1 MGIDE
6 REAPADGG
14 EEDLA
19 ELLRRIWP
27 RLRKVLSAFH
37 IPPEDADDLVQDTVM
52 QFIRKR
58 TQIHNPEHWFVGALK
73 NESRMYWRTRSRRR
87 TVAVDQAVLDVMAGG
102 AEPEAERAT
111 ERRGLARWIATL
123 PRNCRELLRLRYGLG
138 LDDDEV
144 AAETGYRPSSVDKV
158 TRRCV
163 QALSKKMAA
172 ADLGRPRIS
181 P

>member
-1 MGIDE
+1 MGIE
-6 REAPADGG
+6 KRESPAENG
-14 EEDLA
+14 EEDLS
-19 ELLRRIWP
+19 ELLSRLWP

-37 IPPEDADDLVQDTVM
+37 VPPEDGDDLVQDTVM

-58 TQIHNPEHWFVGALK
+58 SQILNAERWLAGALR
-73 NESRMYWRTRSRRR
+73 NQCRMYWRTRSRRR
-87 TVAVDQAVLDVMAGG
+87 TVAVEQAVLDVMAGG
-102 AEPEAERAT
+102 AAPDAERIVL
-111 ERRGLARWIATL
+111 RRGLGRWIATL

-138 LDDDEV
+138 LEDREV

-172 ADLGRPRIS
+172 ADLGRRRIS